1 MFVQFFF
8 FNMVKRI
15 YVVEQIFE
23 FMFSRNMQANNQK
36 QTSKQSILVFFIW
49 SGFENWFLVGRSN
62 FWDFWTKRGKT
73 FSKQH
78 FPGFSFTYFVL
89 SKGGCVCLHVCVCVV
104 KHVFVCVYQRPTWGS
119 CQGNKSSNAI

>member
-1 MFVQFFF
+1 MCVQFFF
-8 FNMVKRI
+8 FNMVERI

-23 FMFSRNMQANNQK
+23 FMFSRNMQANNQR

-49 SGFENWFLVGRSN
+49 SGFEIWFLVGRSDS
-62 FWDFWTKRGKT
+62 WDFWTKRSKT

-78 FPGFSFTYFVL
+78 FLGFSFTYFVL
-89 SKGGCVCLHVCVCVV
+89 SKGGCVCFHVCVWSGMCL
-104 KHVFVCVYQRPTWGS
+104 CVYQRPAWGS